1 MTKFLKILLLCT
13 FPTSA
18 VYAEEIPETQAREIA
33 TAFLNKHLPAA
44 APSADAVPSLDLTQ
58 TFRSERDGRPM
69 IYVFQRGED
78 EGFVIVSADDRTIRP
93 VLGYS
98 DAGTFRADETHPNAW
113 HFMQSYVQQMEN
125 FEVKAPQAKA
135 DAALPASVQ
144 PLLKTKWNQLAPYND
159 YCPTLDEVRCPT
171 GCVATAMAQVMY
183 YHRWPLQGRGT
194 YSYFWTKG
202 NTTLSAD
209 FSQSEYRWDLMLPEY
224 DATADAEAKHQ
235 VAQLMSDVGI
245 AFAMN
250 YEPAGSGTSVSREA
264 MIEFFDY
271 DASINHLER
280 KYCSNSQWE
289 NLLRNELAAGRPVLY
304 AGGSGSG
311 AHEFVCDGY
320 DANGYFHFN
329 MGWGGQSDGYYLTT
343 ATGYDLY
350 QNVFFNIRKN
360 EGNSESLVAYQ
371 TTDFKYDDQQQA
383 LTAKINVNYSLP
395 DEVELA
401 VKVEDWNG
409 MAVRY
414 DGTCNYKG
422 DCSFTIG
429 DGLEDGEYR
438 LLPVAR
444 MKGSEEWTEIFYPE
458 LRQGEVN
465 LSVSNGNYE
474 FSNLNLHDEVRAG
487 AVEIDGLCYELNKT
501 LKKATVTYRN
511 ENYDFYVGKKN
522 IEIPEKTEY
531 NGVTYNVRAIGQEA
545 FNGTDAEVITLPASI
560 TDIAMGGLG
569 AQSLRRVAIPADSKL
584 KKIDGWGLNGAIHL
598 NAIRLPQTLQQIGM
612 CGFQSVR
619 LAALVLPKKCTNLGK
634 TAFNCNANLQNVY
647 VSYTSK
653 PKVDNPFQYCDNLNT
668 LYVPIGQGDSYRNDA
683 QWSEGFKEVKEYTEL
698 NMEGVRYACCP
709 ADHTAVP
716 YMADQEI
723 EGHVFIPGTVE
734 LEGESYS
741 VGRIEA
747 GAFEGVS
754 AMTSM
759 ATASGI
765 TSIGEGAFMGCK
777 ALREAVIANDVA
789 TIGTDAFY
797 DCPAL
802 ETVYCTGQRPAKIED
817 DTFQPATYAH
827 ATLYVPEGCSET
839 YKAMKGWQRFNCIVE
854 FDPSGITPALSE
866 PDNGHVDVYSPQGIC
881 LRRQTKAA
889 GATDG
894 LPRGIYLIHYGT
906 HTENILVE

>member
-1 MTKFLKILLLCT
+1 MNKFLAAFLLCT
-13 FPTSA
+13 LHASTI
-18 VYAEEIPETQAREIA
+18 YAEEISETQAREIA

-98 DAGTFRADETHPNAW
+98 DTGTFTANETHPNAW
-113 HFMQSYVQQMEN
+113 HFMQSYVQQMEDI
-125 FEVKAPQAKA
+125 EKHAPQAKA
-135 DAALPASVQ
+135 DPTLPANVK
-144 PLLKTKWNQLAPYND
+144 PLLKTKWHQRTPYND
-159 YCPTLDEVRCPT
+159 YCPTLDGVRCPT
-171 GCVATAMAQVMY
+171 GCVATAVAQVMY
-183 YHRWPLQGRGT
+183 YHQWPLQGRGSK
-194 YSYFWTKG
+194 SYYWGEGK
-202 NTTLSAD
+202 TTLSAD

-224 DATADAEAKHQ
+224 DDTADAEAKHQ

-245 AFAMN
+245 AFTMNYHPEGSGSAVNVIAMN
-250 YEPAGSGTSVSREA
+250 
-264 MIEFFDY
+264 EFFNY
-271 DASINHLER
+271 DGVTLLFRFE
-280 KYCSNSQWE
+280 CTNSQWE
-289 NLLRNELAAGRPVLY
+289 NLIRRELADGRPVLF
-304 AGGSGSG
+304 AGGNETI

-329 MGWGGQSDGYYLTT
+329 MGWGGKSDGYYLTT
-343 ATGYDLY
+343 ATGFDIFQYID
-350 QNVFFNIRKN
+350 FNIRKD
-360 EGNSESLVAYQ
+360 ESCGKALIVHQ
-371 TTDFKYDDQQQA
+371 CEDFKYDAQKQT
-383 LTAKINVNYSLP
+383 LTT
-395 DEVELA
+395 ELNLNKQRDKAEMA
-401 VKVEDWNG
+401 VAVEDCNG
-409 MAVRY
+409 IIVRY
-414 DGTCNYKG
+414 DGICDLNLTC
-422 DCSFTIG
+422 DLTIG

-438 LLPVAR
+438 LYPVAR
-444 MKGSEEWTEIFYPE
+444 MKGIEKWTEVFHTE
-458 LRQGEVN
+458 KLQGVVN
-465 LSVSNGNYE
+465 LSVNDGNYE
-474 FSNLNLHDEVRAG
+474 FFNLKLDDEIREG
-487 AVEIDGLCYELNKT
+487 AVEIDGLCYELNQM
-501 LKKATVTYRN
+501 LQKATVTYRN
-511 ENYDFYVGKKN
+511 QRFSFYKGNKI
-522 IEIPEKTEY
+522 IEIPEKTKY
-531 NGVTYNVRAIGQEA
+531 NDVTYNVTGIGQEA

-881 LRRQTKAA
+881 LRRQANAA
-889 GATDG
+889 EATDG